1 MKNSIKILA
10 LAFPLALSG
19 CTDLAAVTDSKA
31 GLATDSQLKRCEL
44 LNEPDKMEDAY
55 QTLLDEKWDRNA
67 VGCGAVYAYELARD
81 SSFNIERKLEAVV
94 AQLSYFEVLNNAY
107 PKLYKSGALG
117 DELNELWRATR
128 KRTSHLLA
136 SVEIFDGFIPE
147 VNLLKG
153 AYILAS
159 AEQDA
164 SDKEALR
171 SMPLALKLI
180 KDTVADRPDVADGF
194 GLYLLA
200 RLKLNLPSFIG
211 GDTEQAVALFKQAIT
226 HQPNSL
232 EFHRWLLQAYAAT
245 GEVEKEKQ
253 IISKVA
259 TLFDDKINDQDL
271 ADLYKVYGG
280 SAHRYGMEKEIAF
293 YSASR
298 KALLANKPYLLT
310 RKTGANRGH
319 GGNDPITGTDPNAI

>member
-1 MKNSIKILA
+1 MNTLIKILA
-10 LAFPLALSG
+10 LALPFTLGA
-19 CTDLAAVTDSKA
+19 CTDAPVSSDDFMTAAQQK
-31 GLATDSQLKRCEL
+31 QCL
-44 LNEPDKMEDAY
+44 LLGQTNQMEEAY
-55 QTLLDEKWDRNA
+55 PALLDEKWDRNA
-67 VGCGAVYAYELARD
+67 VGCGAIYAYELARQ
-81 SSFNIERKLEAVV
+81 STFNIELKLEAVA
-94 AQLSYFEVLNNAY
+94 AQLTYFEVLNNAY

-117 DELNELWRATR
+117 KELNELWRATR
-128 KRTSHLLA
+128 QRASHLIA
-136 SVEIFDGFIPE
+136 NVEYLDGVIPE

-153 AYILAS
+153 AYKLAS
-159 AEQDA
+159 VEQDA
-164 SDKEALR
+164 SDREALR
-171 SMPLALKLI
+171 AMPAALKLI
-180 KDTVADRPDVADGF
+180 EDSVGDRPDLADGL

-211 GDTEQAVALFKQAIT
+211 GDTEQAVELFKQAIT

-245 GEVEKEKQ
+245 GDVEKEKQ

-259 TLFDDKINDQDL
+259 TLYDDKINDQDL

-293 YSASR
+293 YSKNR
-298 KALLANKPYLLT
+298 KALFEQKPYLLT

-319 GGNDPITGTDPNAI
+319 GGNDPITGIDPNAI